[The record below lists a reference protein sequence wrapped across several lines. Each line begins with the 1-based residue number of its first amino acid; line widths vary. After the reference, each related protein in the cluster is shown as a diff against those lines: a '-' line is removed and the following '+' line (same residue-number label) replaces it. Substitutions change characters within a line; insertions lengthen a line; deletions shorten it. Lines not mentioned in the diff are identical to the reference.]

1 MWQPDRVRLT
11 VKPGPEASLV
21 LMAKRY
27 LNAARLPLT
36 ALGGALVAVVLVLLY
51 LQFDPQEGR
60 YSDADIQ
67 RLADER
73 IAEITP
79 TPPLEPEIY
88 ALVRPSVVLIQRDRN
103 DPDGGVGSGVVV
115 DEFGNILTSYHVV
128 EGLNEVS
135 VRFHDGSVAQ
145 ATVERAEPER
155 DLAVIKVARLP
166 AGIQPAVLSGGARPG
181 DRVMTIGAPF
191 GLDGSVS
198 AGIISATGRNFVVKE
213 TGQLLTD
220 MIQFDAN
227 ANPGN
232 SGGPL
237 VDMNGRVVGIVT
249 GLVNPTNDGV
259 FVGLGFAVPIEAASG
274 VFAPLG

>member
-1 MWQPDRVRLT
+1 
-11 VKPGPEASLV
+11 
-21 LMAKRY
+21 MAKRY
-27 LNAARLPLT
+27 LNSARLPLT
-36 ALGGALVAVVLVLLY
+36 ALGGALLAVVLVLVY
-51 LQFDPQEGR
+51 LKVDPQEGR
-60 YSDADIQ
+60 YTDADIQ

-88 ALVRPSVVLIQRDRN
+88 ALVRPAVVLIQRAKDN
-103 DPDGGVGSGVVV
+103 PEAGVGSGVVV

-128 EGLNEVS
+128 EGLDEVN
-135 VRFHDGSVAQ
+135 VRFFDGTTTT
-145 ATVERAEPER
+145 ATVEREQPER
-155 DLAVIKVARLP
+155 DLAVIKVASLP
-166 AGIQPAVLSGGARPG
+166 AGIEPAVLSGGARPG

-191 GLDGSVS
+191 GLEGSIS
-198 AGIISATGRNFVVKE
+198 AGIVSATGRNFVVKE
-213 TGQLLTD
+213 TGQLLTN

-237 VDMNGRVVGIVT
+237 VDMQGRVVGIVT

-259 FVGLGFAVPIEAASG
+259 FVGLGFAVPIESASG

>member
-1 MWQPDRVRLT
+1 M
-11 VKPGPEASLV
+11 
-21 LMAKRY
+21 KRY
-27 LNAARLPLT
+27 LSSARLPLT
-36 ALGGALVAVVLVLLY
+36 ALGGALLAVALVLVY
-51 LQFDPQEGR
+51 LKVDPQDGR

-88 ALVRPSVVLIQRDRN
+88 ALVRPAVVLIQRN
-103 DPDGGVGSGVVV
+103 PGTSEGIGSGVVV
-115 DEFGNILTSYHVV
+115 DEFGSILTSYHVV
-128 EGLNEVS
+128 EGLRQVS
-135 VRFHDGSVAQ
+135 VRFFDGSTAM
-145 ATVERAEPER
+145 ATVDREEPER
-155 DLAVIKVARLP
+155 DLAVIKVPSLP
-166 AGIQPAVLSGGARPG
+166 AGVQPAVLSGGARPG

-213 TGQLLTD
+213 TGQLLTN

-237 VDMNGRVVGIVT
+237 VDLNGRVVGIVT

>member
-1 MWQPDRVRLT
+1 LT
-11 VKPGPEASLV
+11 LV
-21 LMAKRY
+21 
-27 LNAARLPLT
+27 
-36 ALGGALVAVVLVLLY
+36 Y
-51 LQFDPQEGR
+51 LQLDPQEGR
-60 YSDADIQ
+60 YTDGDIQ

-88 ALVRPSVVLIQRDRN
+88 ALVRPSVVLIQRNPN
-103 DPDGGVGSGVVV
+103 DPEGGIGSGVVV

-128 EGLNEVS
+128 EGLATVM
-135 VRFHDGSVAQ
+135 VRFYDGSSAT
-145 ATVERAEPER
+145 ATVDRTEPER
-155 DLAVIKVARLP
+155 DLAVIKVGRLP
-166 AGIQPAVLSGGARPG
+166 AGIQPAVLSGGAAPG

-213 TGQLLTD
+213 TGQLLTN

>member
-1 MWQPDRVRLT
+1 
-11 VKPGPEASLV
+11 
-21 LMAKRY
+21 MAKRY
-27 LNAARLPLT
+27 LNVARLPLT
-36 ALGGALVAVVLVLLY
+36 ALGGALVAVVLLLLY
-51 LQFDPQEGR
+51 LQLDPQEGR

-128 EGLNEVS
+128 EGLDEVS

-145 ATVERAEPER
+145 ATVDRAEPER
-155 DLAVIKVARLP
+155 DLAVIKVPRLP
-166 AGIQPAVLSGGARPG
+166 AGIQPAVLSGGARAG

-191 GLDGSVS
+191 GLDGSAS

>member
-1 MWQPDRVRLT
+1 M
-11 VKPGPEASLV
+11 GN
-21 LMAKRY
+21 RY
-27 LNAARLPLT
+27 LNAARLSLPT
-36 ALGGALVAVVLVLLY
+36 IGGALVALVIVLVY
-51 LQFDPQEGR
+51 LQVNPQDGR
-60 YSDADIQ
+60 YTDADIQ

-88 ALVRPSVVLIQRDRN
+88 ALVRPSVVLIQRNPNNADA
-103 DPDGGVGSGVVV
+103 GVGSGVVV

-128 EGLNEVS
+128 EGLSQVM
-135 VRFHDGSVAQ
+135 VRFYDGSQ
-145 ATVERAEPER
+145 ATATVDRTEPER
-155 DLAVIKVARLP
+155 DLAVIKTPNLP
-166 AGIQPAVLSGGARPG
+166 AGVAPAVLSGGARPG

-213 TGQLLTD
+213 TGQLLTN

>member
-1 MWQPDRVRLT
+1 
-11 VKPGPEASLV
+11 
-21 LMAKRY
+21 MAKRL

-36 ALGGALVAVVLVLLY
+36 ALGGALLALVLVLVY
-51 LQFDPQEGR
+51 LQVSPQAGR

-73 IAEITP
+73 IAQITP

-88 ALVRPSVVLIQRDRN
+88 AMLRPSVVVIMRDAKN
-103 DPDGGVGSGVVV
+103 PDAGIGSGVVV
-115 DEFGNILTSYHVV
+115 DEFGNILTSYHVI
-128 EGLNEVS
+128 EGLERVT
-135 VRFHDGSVAQ
+135 VRFFDGSTAT
-145 ATVERAEPER
+145 ATVDKKQQER
-155 DLAVIKVARLP
+155 DLAVLHVPGLP
-166 AGIQPAVLSGGARPG
+166 PNVTPAVLSGGARTG

-191 GLDGSVS
+191 GLEGSAS
-198 AGIISATGRNFVVKE
+198 AGIISATGRNFVVQE
-213 TGQLLTD
+213 TGQLLTN

-237 VDMNGRVVGIVT
+237 VDMSGRVVGIVT
-249 GLVNPTNDGV
+249 GLVNPTNDRV

-274 VFAPLG
+274 VLPPLG

>member
-1 MWQPDRVRLT
+1 MT
-11 VKPGPEASLV
+11 KPSGGFV
-21 LMAKRY
+21 CFMDKRY
-27 LNAARLPLT
+27 LDAARLPLT
-36 ALGGALVAVVLVLLY
+36 ALGGALLAVILVLLY
-51 LQFDPQEGR
+51 LKLDPQEGR

-88 ALVRPSVVLIQRDRN
+88 ALVRPSVVLIQRDAKN
-103 DPDGGVGSGVVV
+103 PESGIGSGVVV
-115 DEFGNILTSYHVV
+115 DEFGNILTSYHVI
-128 EGLNEVS
+128 EGLTQVS
-135 VRFHDGSVAQ
+135 VRFYDGSTAA
-145 ATVERAEPER
+145 ATVEREQPER

-166 AGIQPAVLSGGARPG
+166 GDIQPAVLSGGARAG

-191 GLDGSVS
+191 GLEGSVS

-237 VDMNGRVVGIVT
+237 VDMAGRVVGIVT

-259 FVGLGFAVPIEAASG
+259 FVGLGFAVPIESASG

>member
-1 MWQPDRVRLT
+1 MVN
-11 VKPGPEASLV
+11 
-21 LMAKRY
+21 RY
-27 LNAARLPLT
+27 LIAARLPLT
-36 ALGGALVAVVLVLLY
+36 ALGGALLALVLVLIY
-51 LQFDPQEGR
+51 LKLDPQEGR

-88 ALVRPSVVLIQRDRN
+88 AVVRPSVVLIRRDPGN
-103 DPDGGVGSGVVV
+103 ENASIGSGVVV

-128 EGLNEVS
+128 EGLDEVS
-135 VRFHDGSVAQ
+135 VRFFDGTTTT
-145 ATVERAEPER
+145 ATVDRTEPER

-166 AGIQPAVLSGGARPG
+166 GGVQPAVLSGGAQPG

-213 TGQLLTD
+213 TGQVLTN

-237 VDMNGRVVGIVT
+237 VDMSGRVVGIVT

>member
-1 MWQPDRVRLT
+1 
-11 VKPGPEASLV
+11 
-21 LMAKRY
+21 MAKRY

-36 ALGGALVAVVLVLLY
+36 ALGGALLALVLVLVY
-51 LQFDPQEGR
+51 LKVDPQQGR

-88 ALVRPSVVLIQRDRN
+88 ALVRPAVVLIQRDGKN
-103 DPDGGVGSGVVV
+103 PDSGIGSGVVV
-115 DEFGNILTSYHVV
+115 DEFGNILTAYHVV
-128 EGLNEVS
+128 EGLDAVA
-135 VRFHDGSVAQ
+135 VRFFDGST
-145 ATVERAEPER
+145 AT
-155 DLAVIKVARLP
+155 AVVDREA
-166 AGIQPAVLSGGARPG
+166 AGTRPGGDQGGAACPLACSRRCSPAARRPG
-181 DRVMTIGAPF
+181 DRVMAIGAPF
-191 GLDGSVS
+191 GLEGSVS
-198 AGIISATGRNFVVKE
+198 AGIISATGRNFVVEE

-220 MIQFDAN
+220 MIQFDA
-227 ANPGN
+227 AVNPGN

-249 GLVNPTNDGV
+249 RLVNPTNDGV
-259 FVGLGFAVPIEAASG
+259 FVGLGFAVPIESASG